1 MKKRVLVALSGGVD
15 SAVAAALLLEKGYE
29 VAGATMRLDP
39 NSPDDATRD
48 AREVAEKLGIPFYEF
63 DLRDRFVQE
72 VIEPFCDRYLE
83 GQTPNPCVL
92 CNRTVK
98 FGAFW
103 EKAKALGFEFM
114 ATGHYARV
122 TQDETGFHLLRA
134 DSAKDQTYV
143 LYSLTQAVLSHLL
156 LPLGELPDKDTVRRI
171 AAERGLAAA
180 DRPDSQ
186 EICFIPDQDYARF
199 ILERRQA
206 DIPEG
211 DFVDPQGRVLGRH
224 KGLIHYTIGQRKG
237 LGIAL
242 GERRFVVTLDAAN
255 NRVVLGD
262 DQDCFAGAL
271 EAGEL
276 NFLAGETPECPCRLT
291 AKVRYS
297 AQDQPITLTVRGDKA
312 LVVFD
317 TPERAVT
324 PGQAVVFYRG
334 DELIGGG
341 TILRKTEEII

>member
-1 MKKRVLVALSGGVD
+1 MNKRVLVALSGGVD
-15 SAVAAALLLEKGYE
+15 SAVTAALLMEQGYE
-29 VAGATMRLDP
+29 VAGATMLLDP
-39 NSPDDATRD
+39 ATGGAAVRD
-48 AREVAEKLGIPFYEF
+48 GRQVADKLGIPFYEF

-72 VIEPFCDRYLE
+72 VVEPFCDRYLE

-103 EKAKALGFEFM
+103 EEAQKRGFSHM

-122 TQDETGFHLLRA
+122 TQDAAGFHLLRA

-143 LYSLTQAVLSHLL
+143 LYTLTQEVLKHLL
-156 LPLGELPDKDTVRRI
+156 LPLGDLPDKATVRRL
-171 AAERGLAAA
+171 AAERGLIAAN
-180 DRPDSQ
+180 RPDSQ

-199 ILERRQA
+199 IQQRRQVDA
-206 DIPEG
+206 PAG

-224 KGLIHYTIGQRKG
+224 KGLLHYTVGQRKG
-237 LGIAL
+237 LGISL
-242 GERRFVVTLDAAN
+242 GERRFVVALDPAKN
-255 NRVVLGD
+255 QVVLGD
-262 DQDCFAGAL
+262 DRDCFAGAL

-276 NFLAGETPECPCRLT
+276 SFLAGEAPPSPCRLT

-297 AQDQPITLTVRGDKA
+297 AKDQPITLTVRGDKA

>member
-72 VIEPFCDRYLE
+72 VVEPFCDRYLE

-103 EKAKALGFEFM
+103 EKAKALGFESM

-242 GERRFVVTLDAAN
+242 GERRFVVALDAAN

-262 DQDCFAGAL
+262 DRDCFAGAL
-271 EAGEL
+271 EAGKL
-276 NFLAGETPECPCRLT
+276 NFLAGETPACPCRLT

-297 AQDQPITLTVRGDKA
+297 AKDQPITLTVRGDKA
-312 LVVFD
+312 LIVFD